1 MKSDSFPAPLLDTA
15 GDQGGLTQTEHSIG
29 RIWQRMFGLEVVS
42 PGDHFFALG
51 GDSMTAVG
59 MIGEVEGLFDLAL
72 PSFLVFEAPTLASL
86 SERVDRARRETD
98 QETSRGIVF
107 ALASSGTGAP
117 LFFNGI
123 DRMLARQGLWTVPC
137 PVFAIANGAAG
148 ASFTNA
154 RSLQSL
160 ATFYLDAVRRIQAR
174 GPYRLAGFSACA
186 MIALEMAQQLRAL
199 GEEVDLLFLLDPL
212 LPEDLFGSGLEG
224 AQLHS
229 HDAFDL
235 LFPHDRH
242 DAFWLAMLRLLK
254 GYNPSSYDGRA
265 ATVWSSDHGKPSKIA
280 NLLRPDA
287 RHHTLGATHRELFEQ
302 PALHAWMNRLA
313 ETLPPPQR

>member
-1 MKSDSFPAPLLDTA
+1 MNSDTFPAPLPDAA
-15 GDQGGLTQTEHSIG
+15 GDRRGLTPTEHAIG
-29 RIWQRMFGLEVVS
+29 GIWQRLFGLEAVS
-42 PGDHFFALG
+42 PSDHFFALG

-72 PSFLVFEAPTLASL
+72 PAFLVFEAPTLASL

-107 ALASSGTGAP
+107 ALASAGTGAP

-148 ASFTNA
+148 ANFTNA

-186 MIALEMAQQLRAL
+186 MIVLEMAQQLRAQDD
-199 GEEVDLLFLLDPL
+199 EVELLFFLDPL
-212 LPEDLFGSGLEG
+212 LPEDLFGSGPEG
-224 AQLHS
+224 AQPHS
-229 HDAFDL
+229 RDAFDL

-254 GYNPSSYDGRA
+254 AYNPSPYDGRA
-265 ATVWSSDHGKPSKIA
+265 ATVWSSDHAKPDKVA
-280 NLLRPDA
+280 NLLRTDA
-287 RHHTLGATHRELFEQ
+287 RHYTLGDTHRALFEQ

-313 ETLPPPQR
+313 ENLLPP